1 MATKLSKPLRREVE
15 IEGVLYTVTL
25 APEGLKI
32 TQKGHRKGHELT
44 WQQLVRGNASAA
56 PELEGSMSFGSDN
69 NDVRA

>member
-32 TQKGHRKGHELT
+32 VEKGHRKGQELN
-44 WQQLVRGNASAA
+44 WQQLVRGTASTA
-56 PELEGSMSFGSDN
+56 PELDGSMSFGSEHSEPG
-69 NDVRA
+69 A